1 MEFTCSQLM
10 KNFKDKNNKSSVD
23 KFYFVIN
30 LSLRLKGADT
40 LLDLWITFWGRFS
53 ELPKIETDR

>member
-10 KNFKDKNNKSSVD
+10 KNFKDKNNKSVD

-40 LLDLWITFWGRFS
+40 LLDL
-53 ELPKIETDR
+53 